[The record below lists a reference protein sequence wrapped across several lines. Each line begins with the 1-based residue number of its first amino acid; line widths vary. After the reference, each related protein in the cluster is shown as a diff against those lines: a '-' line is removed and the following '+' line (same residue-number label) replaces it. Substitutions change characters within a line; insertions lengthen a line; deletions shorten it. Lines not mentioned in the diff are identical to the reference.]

1 MRILVTSYP
10 AVSHL
15 YPMVPL
21 AWGLRA
27 AGHEVR
33 VAAAPS
39 FAAAARRTGL
49 PVLPLG
55 EDVDGTVAWQGF
67 DPRAG
72 DRTERT
78 MRMFRST
85 AEGWAGALVALARDW
100 ADVVLFDPR
109 EYAGPVAAAVAGI
122 PSARVLYGVDHTY
135 AQRAGEWPLLAP
147 LWDEWGLGEPD
158 PAGTVTID
166 PCPAALQLETPVA
179 SWPLRTI
186 PYNGSAV
193 IPRTAAPAG
202 RPRVCLTWGASFGGT
217 TGNLDPVR
225 VALAGLLRRDVE
237 VVVAVARGQR
247 ELLGELPAGVR
258 VLESVPLHTILPG
271 CALVVHQGGAGTA
284 LTAAACGVP
293 QLVVPFKG
301 DQVTHAGRVA
311 AAGAGVLLPAAEL
324 TPEAV
329 AAAAAGVFADAE
341 YARRAAEIATENRS
355 RPAPAAVVAQLEFL
369 VR

>member
-15 YPMVPL
+15 YPVVPL

-39 FAAAARRTGL
+39 FADAARRTGL

-78 MRMFRST
+78 MRMFRLT
-85 AEGWAGALVALARDW
+85 AEGWAGALVAVARDW
-100 ADVVLFDPR
+100 ADAVLFDPR

-147 LWDEWGLGEPD
+147 LWADWGLGEPD
-158 PAGTVTID
+158 PSGTVTID
-166 PCPAALQLETPVA
+166 PCPAALQVETPG
-179 SWPLRTI
+179 STWPLRTI

-193 IPRTAAPAG
+193 VPRVAAPAG

-225 VALAGLLRRDVE
+225 VALAGLLRCGAE
-237 VVVAVARGQR
+237 VLVAVARGQR
-247 ELLGELPAGVR
+247 PLLGELPDGVR

-284 LTAAACGVP
+284 LTAAACAVP

-329 AAAAAGVFADAE
+329 ASAAAGVLADAG
-341 YARRAAEIATENRS
+341 YARRAAEIAAENQS

-369 VR
+369 LR

>member
-78 MRMFRST
+78 MRMFRLT
-85 AEGWAGALVALARDW
+85 AQGWAGALVALARDW

-166 PCPAALQLETPVA
+166 PCPAALQLETPGSA
-179 SWPLRTI
+179 WPLRTI

-193 IPRTAAPAG
+193 IPRSAAPAG

-225 VALAGLLRRDVE
+225 VALAGLLRCGAE
-237 VVVAVARGQR
+237 VLVAVARGQR
-247 ELLGELPAGVR
+247 PLLGELPDGVR

-329 AAAAAGVFADAE
+329 ASAASGVLADAG
-341 YARRAAEIATENRS
+341 YARRAAEIAAENRS

-369 VR
+369 VP